1 MAEGDAKTYDILQ
14 CIKTEYREEMAW
26 LFVFPGDWHILKNY
40 QEVLMKVYFDAGLKE
55 LAKASGYNPNSVGTN
70 FKHTHHFLLEVWE
83 AICRHLLKLSSEKS
97 ADTSSVGVL
106 DYVALWLKSFPP
118 SSSQEQCHR
127 NLKEM
132 TDDVRDKYAEL
143 LKELIQVTHNPTWKF
158 WHQFIFKDCFAYI
171 SMYIAIRSGNWNLRM
186 AAYKLMAPLFT
197 AFDRFVYQQLIAQH
211 VFDVNCFP
219 HDLLKALKDGGFV
232 VSLRGRTCHSIGV
245 DEAHEMCINKDCK
258 MCITKP
264 SADYIQRVAKFL
276 PVRSRAIKNFEKQ
289 VYTERE
295 ETDANN
301 IKSLFTKHEAEKK
314 QQMNVECQEN
324 RLASSQLN
332 NTSDNILQHLFM
344 TKKLTPEQEHD
355 LVNLI

>member
-1 MAEGDAKTYDILQ
+1 M
-14 CIKTEYREEMAW
+14 
-26 LFVFPGDWHILKNY
+26 
-40 QEVLMKVYFDAGLKE
+40 
-55 LAKASGYNPNSVGTN
+55 
-70 FKHTHHFLLEVWE
+70 
-83 AICRHLLKLSSEKS
+83 
-97 ADTSSVGVL
+97 
-106 DYVALWLKSFPP
+106 
-118 SSSQEQCHR
+118 
-127 NLKEM
+127 
-132 TDDVRDKYAEL
+132 
-143 LKELIQVTHNPTWKF
+143 
-158 WHQFIFKDCFAYI
+158 
-171 SMYIAIRSGNWNLRM
+171 
-186 AAYKLMAPLFT
+186 
-197 AFDRFVYQQLIAQH
+197 
-211 VFDVNCFP
+211 
-219 HDLLKALKDGGFV
+219 

-289 VYTERE
+289 VYTEHE

-355 LVNLI
+355 LVNFRDIGQEEFENRVNYYVLKNPSVQAPRRRKHFNTDLL